1 MLTYAKDGTATIT
14 GCRSFFCSAFAKRV
28 HDAYIYIYIY
38 EKMFNDLQFALPVTV
53 SCLELVQ
60 FVESGIFNV
69 GLAYY

>member
-28 HDAYIYIYIY
+28 HDAYILKKKK
-38 EKMFNDLQFALPVTV
+38 KMFNDLQFALPVTV